1 MSNPLLAEFH
11 TDFEAAPF
19 SKIKIEQ
26 FTPAIKEAIKVG
38 LSEIDTIINQ
48 KETPSFKNTIEA
60 MDNCGSLLGRNT
72 SLLFNLNSAETNDE
86 LQKVVQE
93 VAPLLTKFQN
103 DIRLNEDLFKRIR
116 FVYENEDHKKL
127 SVEQVTLLE
136 KEYKGF
142 VRNGALLDEASKN
155 ELRNIDAKLAQL
167 SLRFGENILA
177 DTQNYQL
184 HIKDEKKLKGLPVSV
199 IEMAKFNA
207 KNKNK
212 KGWVFTLDY
221 PSYVPLITYAEDR
234 NLRKKICLAFSKRG
248 FQKNENNNS
257 KIILEI
263 ITQRQKRSILL
274 GYDSHADFVL
284 EERMAKSVKNVN
296 VFLDDLT
303 EKAKPFAEQEWKAME
318 LFARKKL
325 NLKDLEK
332 WDFAFVSEKLKEAE
346 LQLNEQELKPYFEL
360 DQVLNGLFEIV
371 KKLYGIEFKENT
383 ELDVYHSEVKVFE
396 VYKNDTFYALLYT
409 DFFPRSGKRSGAW
422 MTSYRSQKKD
432 QRPHIS
438 IVCNFSRPTVTQP
451 SLLTF
456 QEVTT
461 LFHEFGHALHGI
473 LANTNYN
480 GLSGTNVYWDFVEL
494 PSQIME
500 NWCYEPEALKL
511 FAKHYQTEELLPQNL
526 VEKIKKAAH
535 FQQGLQTL
543 RQLSFSYLDMSY
555 HNSSASNIK
564 DIKLH
569 EKKQVESLQFT
580 KDIPD
585 SCMSASF
592 SHVFQGGYAA
602 GYYSYKWA
610 EVLDADAFELFIE
623 KGVFDSKTATSF
635 FDNILSKG
643 GTEHPMVLYKKF
655 RGKEP
660 DTSALLRRAGLI
672 KSNE

>member
-1 MSNPLLAEFH
+1 MSNPLLTAFH
-11 TDFEAAPF
+11 SDFEAAPF

-60 MDNCGSLLGRNT
+60 VDNCGSLLGRNT

-86 LQKVVQE
+86 LQQVVQE

-199 IEMAKFNA
+199 IQMAKLNA
-207 KNKNK
+207 KNK

-296 VFLDDLT
+296 DFLDDLT
-303 EKAKPFAEQEWKAME
+303 EKAKPFAKQEWKAME
-318 LFARKKL
+318 LFAEKKL

-396 VYKNDTFYALLYT
+396 VYRNDNFYALLYT

-564 DIKLH
+564 DVKLH

-580 KDIPD
+580 KDVPD

>member
-60 MDNCGSLLGRNT
+60 MDNCGNLLGRNT

-221 PSYVPLITYAEDR
+221 PSYVPLITYAENR

-332 WDFAFVSEKLKEAE
+332 WDSAFVSEKLKEAE

-580 KDIPD
+580 KDVSD

>member
-1 MSNPLLAEFH
+1 MSNPLLTAFH

-86 LQKVVQE
+86 LQQVVQE

-103 DIRLNEDLFKRIR
+103 DIRLNQDLFKRIR

-221 PSYVPLITYAEDR
+221 PSYVPLITYAENR

-296 VFLDDLT
+296 AFLDDLT

-332 WDFAFVSEKLKEAE
+332 WDSAFVSEKLKEAE

-396 VYKNDTFYALLYT
+396 VYKNDNFYALLYT

-564 DIKLH
+564 DVKLH

-580 KDIPD
+580 KDVPD

>member
-60 MDNCGSLLGRNT
+60 MDNCGNLLGRNT

-155 ELRNIDAKLAQL
+155 ELRNIDTKLAQL

-221 PSYVPLITYAEDR
+221 PSYVPLITYAENR

-332 WDFAFVSEKLKEAE
+332 WDSAFVSEKLKEAE

-580 KDIPD
+580 KDVPD

>member
-60 MDNCGSLLGRNT
+60 MDNCGNLLGRNT

-221 PSYVPLITYAEDR
+221 PSYVPLITYAENR

-332 WDFAFVSEKLKEAE
+332 WDSAFVSEKLKEAE

-580 KDIPD
+580 KDVPD